1 MANQAGHHC
10 RVCVTEYWFDA
21 DANLTLSL
29 PGTPLWIAFTYSDMP
44 EIAQIRNYFAPAGW
58 FIPSLIV
65 CQQVLILIPLA
76 DAFKSKPRR
85 RPVSTAT
92 ETASLTSTIS
102 HTSEKS
108 AQELMRELKPK
119 ASMQALELSIEQN
132 IEPLIVWAATK
143 EFTAENAIFL
153 REVRNWRKKW
163 SSLKQ
168 VSTAQRR
175 QMFNEASLIYF
186 TLINPFTAETPIN
199 IEYKIFKVLQNLF
212 AGMEYDPYMPRSK
225 TPDDVKSPVTRE
237 NVICPWEETL
247 SRPASMQSDIT
258 TFSTSSTSSIIPSE
272 FREDIFD
279 AAYESIKYLVFTN
292 TWPRYVDAEMSS
304 KASSP

>member
-1 MANQAGHHC
+1 MADQARHHC
-10 RVCVTEYWFDA
+10 RVRIVQTQNEIEIDLSY
-21 DANLTLSL
+21 SL
-29 PGTPLWIAFTYSDMP
+29 PGTPLWIAFTYSNMP
-44 EIAQIRNYFAPAGW
+44 EIIKIRNYFAPAGW

-76 DAFKSKPRR
+76 DAFKACPRQ
-85 RPVSTAT
+85 RPMSTAT

-102 HTSEKS
+102 GTSQKS
-108 AQELMRELKPK
+108 AQELFRELKPK

-143 EFTAENAIFL
+143 EFTAENTIFL

-163 SSLKQ
+163 ASLK
-168 VSTAQRR
+168 VISTTQRR

-186 TLINPFTAETPIN
+186 TLINPFTAEMPIN
-199 IEYKIFKVLQNLF
+199 IEYKIFKVLQNVF
-212 AGMEYDPYMPRSK
+212 AGMEYDPYMPRAS
-225 TPDDVKSPVTRE
+225 TPEDVKSPVVRE

-247 SRPASMQSDIT
+247 SRPASILSDV
-258 TFSTSSTSSIIPSE
+258 TSESASAAGIIPSE
-272 FREDIFD
+272 FTDDIFD

-292 TWPRYVDAEMSS
+292 TWPRYVDAEMAC